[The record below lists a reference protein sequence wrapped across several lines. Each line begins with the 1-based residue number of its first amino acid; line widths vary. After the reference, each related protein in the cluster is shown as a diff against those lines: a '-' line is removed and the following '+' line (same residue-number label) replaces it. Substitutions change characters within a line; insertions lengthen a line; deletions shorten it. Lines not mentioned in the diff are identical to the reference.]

1 MPEDELRRQIAELV
15 AGRADRATPPP
26 IAAIRRRGRRRRA
39 RLAGVTAGVVLALLA
54 GALGVDRLTSE
65 PTPLAPA
72 PTTTAPPTTR
82 PVPAGPVVR
91 VPAGGFEVPLPAGWT
106 ARKVE
111 GPPADRGEAIIEL
124 VPRRAMSLNAAI
136 VLQTQV
142 LAPEQ
147 HPGLPRGEE
156 PGVANPEGSFYSLD
170 DRGSPLGRRRRPDG
184 RPYVWRTRKL
194 PDEVGEYAI
203 AWPYHCHKAVA
214 CPPGNRWRV
223 LVVHAGRSD
232 DPTVRQKLRK
242 VAQQVVNTVRP
253 ITNALPGGDPAHLD
267 PALSSQS
274 PTATTGI
281 VQTTSAPV
289 SSTAAPRP

>member
-1 MPEDELRRQIAELV
+1 MREDELQRQIAELI
-15 AGRADRATPPP
+15 ADKADRATPPP
-26 IAAIRRRGRRRRA
+26 VAAIRRRGRRRRA

-54 GALGVDRLTSE
+54 GALGVDRLTSRL
-65 PTPLAPA
+65 PPLAPA
-72 PTTTAPPTTR
+72 PTTTAPPSTR
-82 PVPAGPVVR
+82 PVPAGPVAR

-106 ARKVE
+106 ARRVE
-111 GPPADRGEAIIEL
+111 GPPAERGEAIIEL

-147 HPGLPRGEE
+147 YPGLPPGEE
-156 PGVANPEGSFYSLD
+156 PGGVANPEGLPFYSLD
-170 DRGSPLGRRRRPDG
+170 DRGSPLGRGRRPDG

-194 PDEVGEYAI
+194 PDEVGEYAV
-203 AWPYHCHKAVA
+203 AWPYHCHQAVA

-232 DPTVRQKLRK
+232 DPAVRQKLRK

-267 PALSSQS
+267 PAL
-274 PTATTGI
+274 TATTLS
-281 VQTTSAPV
+281 TT
-289 SSTAAPRP
+289 TGPRP

>member
-1 MPEDELRRQIAELV
+1 MHEDELRRQIAELV
-15 AGRADRATPPP
+15 ADHAERATPPP
-26 IAAIRRRGRRRRA
+26 IAEIRRWGRRRRA
-39 RLAGVTAGVVLALLA
+39 RLAGVTAVVVLALLA
-54 GALGVDRLTSE
+54 GAVGVDRLTSR

-82 PVPAGPVVR
+82 PVPAGPVAR

-111 GPPADRGEAIIEL
+111 GLPGQEIPNLIEL

-136 VLQTQV
+136 VLQTQM
-142 LAPEQ
+142 LAPWQ
-147 HPGLPRGEE
+147 HPGLPPGEE
-156 PGVANPEGSFYSLD
+156 PGGVANREGLGFYTLD
-170 DRGSPLGRRRRPDG
+170 DRGSPLGRGRRPDG

-203 AWPYHCHKAVA
+203 AWPYHCRADRP

-232 DPTVRQKLRK
+232 DPAVRQKLRK
-242 VAQQVVNTVRP
+242 VAQRVVDTVRP
-253 ITNALPGGDPAHLD
+253 ITNGLRGGDPTQLD
-267 PALSSQS
+267 PALPPERAQATAVPVPP
-274 PTATTGI
+274 PTG
-281 VQTTSAPV
+281 
-289 SSTAAPRP
+289 PRP

>member
-1 MPEDELRRQIAELV
+1 MHDELQRQIAELV
-15 AGRADRATPPP
+15 ADHADRATPPP

-39 RLAGVTAGVVLALLA
+39 RLAGLTVCTVVALLA
-54 GALGVDRLTSE
+54 SAVVVPRLLSDRSTS
-65 PTPLAPA
+65 PITRPV

-82 PVPAGPVVR
+82 PAPAGQVAR
-91 VPAGGFEVPLPAGWT
+91 VPAGGFEIPLPTGWR

-111 GPPADRGEAIIEL
+111 GPPAERGEAIIEL

-136 VLQTQV
+136 VLQTQI
-142 LAPEQ
+142 LTPEQ
-147 HPGLPRGEE
+147 HPGLPPGEE
-156 PGVANPEGSFYSLD
+156 PGGVASPEGLGFYSLD
-170 DRGSPLGRRRRPDG
+170 DRGRQLGRGRRPDG

-203 AWPYHCHKAVA
+203 AWPYHCHKSVA

-232 DPTVRQKLRK
+232 DPAVRQKLRK
-242 VAQQVVNTVRP
+242 VARQVVNTVRP

-267 PALSSQS
+267 PAL
-274 PTATTGI
+274 TVTTLTVITTTG
-281 VQTTSAPV
+281 
-289 SSTAAPRP
+289 PRP

>member
-1 MPEDELRRQIAELV
+1 MREDKLHRQLAELV
-15 AGRADRATPPP
+15 ADHADQATPPP

-39 RLAGVTAGVVLALLA
+39 RLAGATAAGVLALLA
-54 GALGVDRLTSE
+54 GALGVDRLTSR
-65 PTPLAPA
+65 PTLLAPA
-72 PTTTAPPTTR
+72 PTTTAPPTTQ
-82 PVPAGPVVR
+82 PVLAGPVAR

-106 ARKVE
+106 ARNVE
-111 GPPADRGEAIIEL
+111 GPPAERGEAIIEL

-147 HPGLPRGEE
+147 HPGLPPGED
-156 PGVANPEGSFYSLD
+156 PGGVTNPEGLPFYSLD
-170 DRGSPLGRRRRPDG
+170 DRGSPLGRGRRPDG

-232 DPTVRQKLRK
+232 DPTVRQRLRK
-242 VAQQVVNTVRP
+242 AAQQVVDTVRP

-267 PALSSQS
+267 PAL
-274 PTATTGI
+274 TATTLPP
-281 VQTTSAPV
+281 TTG
-289 SSTAAPRP
+289 PRP

>member
-1 MPEDELRRQIAELV
+1 MHEDKLRRQIAELV
-15 AGRADRATPPP
+15 ADHADRATPPP

-54 GALGVDRLTSE
+54 GALGVDRLTSRA
-65 PTPLAPA
+65 TPLAPA
-72 PTTTAPPTTR
+72 PTTAPPTTR
-82 PVPAGPVVR
+82 PVPAGR
-91 VPAGGFEVPLPAGWT
+91 VAQAPAGGFEVPLPAGWT

-111 GPPADRGEAIIEL
+111 GLPGQAIPNLIEL

-136 VLQTQV
+136 VLQTQR
-142 LAPEQ
+142 LWPEQ
-147 HPGLPRGEE
+147 HPGLPPGEE
-156 PGVANPEGSFYSLD
+156 PGGVADPDGLGFYALD
-170 DRGSPLGRRRRPDG
+170 DRGSPLGHGRRPDG

-232 DPTVRQKLRK
+232 DPAVRKQLQK
-242 VAQQVVNTVRP
+242 VAKQVVNTVRP
-253 ITNALPGGDPAHLD
+253 ITNALPGGDPTQLD
-267 PALSSQS
+267 PALPSDRARATPVVPAP
-274 PTATTGI
+274 PTSG
-281 VQTTSAPV
+281 
-289 SSTAAPRP
+289 PRP

>member
-1 MPEDELRRQIAELV
+1 MREDELQRQIAELI
-15 AGRADRATPPP
+15 ADKADRATPPP
-26 IAAIRRRGRRRRA
+26 VAAIRRRGRRRRA

-54 GALGVDRLTSE
+54 GALGVDRLTSRL
-65 PTPLAPA
+65 TPLAPA
-72 PTTTAPPTTR
+72 PTTTAPPSTR
-82 PVPAGPVVR
+82 PVPAGPVAR

-106 ARKVE
+106 ARRVE
-111 GPPADRGEAIIEL
+111 GPPAERGEAIIEL

-147 HPGLPRGEE
+147 YPGLPPGEE
-156 PGVANPEGSFYSLD
+156 PGGVANPEGLPFYSLD
-170 DRGSPLGRRRRPDG
+170 DRGSPLGRGRRPDG

-194 PDEVGEYAI
+194 PDEVGEYAV
-203 AWPYHCHKAVA
+203 AWPYHCHQAVA

-232 DPTVRQKLRK
+232 DPAVRQKLRK
-242 VAQQVVNTVRP
+242 VAQQVVNSVRP

-267 PALSSQS
+267 PAL
-274 PTATTGI
+274 TATTLS
-281 VQTTSAPV
+281 TT
-289 SSTAAPRP
+289 TGPRP

>member
-1 MPEDELRRQIAELV
+1 MSDLRERLLEAAEAAARQ
-15 AGRADRATPPP
+15 GRTPG
-26 IAAIRRRGRRRRA
+26 AAAAVRRGRQRRR
-39 RLAGVTAGVVLALLA
+39 RLIAGAASLVVLVLLA
-54 GALGVDRLTSE
+54 GTLGVDRLTSRR
-65 PTPLAPA
+65 TPLAPA

-82 PVPAGPVVR
+82 PVPAGPVTR

-106 ARKVE
+106 VGQVE
-111 GPPADRGEAIIEL
+111 GPPAERGEAIIEL

-147 HPGLPRGEE
+147 HPGLPPGEE
-156 PGVANPEGSFYSLD
+156 PGGVANPEGLAFYALD
-170 DRGSPLGRRRRPDG
+170 DRGSPLGRGRRRDG

-232 DPTVRQKLRK
+232 DPAVRHKLRK

-267 PALSSQS
+267 PML
-274 PTATTGI
+274 TVTTLT
-281 VQTTSAPV
+281 VTTTTS
-289 SSTAAPRP
+289 PRP

>member
-1 MPEDELRRQIAELV
+1 MHEDKLRRQIAELV
-15 AGRADRATPPP
+15 ADHADRATPPP
-26 IAAIRRRGRRRRA
+26 IAAIRRRGRRRRT
-39 RLAGVTAGVVLALLA
+39 RLAGVTAGVILALLA
-54 GALGVDRLTSE
+54 GALGVDRLTSR

-72 PTTTAPPTTR
+72 LTTTAPPSTR
-82 PVPAGPVVR
+82 PVTAGPVAQ

-111 GPPADRGEAIIEL
+111 GPDVGEIPNSIEL
-124 VPRRAMSLNAAI
+124 VPRRAMSLNAAF

-147 HPGLPRGEE
+147 HPGLPPGED
-156 PGVANPEGSFYSLD
+156 PGGVADPHGSFYALD
-170 DRGSPLGRRRRPDG
+170 DRGSPLGRGRRPDG

-203 AWPYHCHKAVA
+203 AWPYHCHQAVA

-223 LVVHAGRSD
+223 LVVQAGRSD
-232 DPTVRQKLRK
+232 DPAVRKKLLK
-242 VAQQVVNTVRP
+242 VARQVVDTVRP

-267 PALSSQS
+267 PAL
-274 PTATTGI
+274 TATTLP
-281 VQTTSAPV
+281 TT
-289 SSTAAPRP
+289 TGPRP